1 MANQNFR
8 VKNGIIVG
16 TAVTITT
23 DELQVGQTIVH
34 TSGISVQNID
44 VSGIITA
51 PNFTGTATTATKLE
65 TARTFQI
72 TGDIVA
78 SPISFDGTGNVS
90 LAATIQ
96 PDSVGLG
103 TDTVGDYVQSIF
115 GTSNQITVTGGTG
128 EGSTPIISIPSNP
141 TLPGNVT
148 IANDLQVNR
157 NLNVTGNI
165 TIGGTNAYIIADDFR
180 VKDGDIVLG
189 FTTNT
194 FGQDVSNDTTANH
207 GGVAV
212 ASTEGTPLVQL
223 FIVGIETNPPTY
235 KKIMW
240 FKSGSFA
247 GLNTDAW
254 LSNYAIGIGST
265 QFPNGTRLAAGNVQ
279 ITENDLSVVRNI
291 RATGISTF
299 GGLVEFD
306 SSLRDIYGNV
316 GSAASVL
323 ISTGAGVSWTAP
335 FAAGLQ
341 GIQGT
346 QGVQGITG
354 AQGITGTQGSTG
366 SQGIQGT
373 QGIQGATGSQG
384 TTGTQGIQGS
394 TAGDA
399 TTLDG
404 IDSSQFLRSD
414 IADTSFRMISFY
426 TNMSSQEDWENS
438 PVSIRERDLAGAGD
452 GEDRD
457 SPNLNFHWGSRVSK
471 SLWMGA
477 NGDLNWGEYQSNGIP
492 VSPPDGTFKAA
503 ALRTNNILPV
513 GGLPAGAG
521 GGGIIQIVQGVKTN
535 RQVISGNSGFT
546 LLTGLSATI
555 TPRSSSNKILIMVSI
570 QGSSADTGIKLRCMR
585 SGTEITGMIGDA
597 SGSAQRSIGGHFWG
611 GGSGGNS
618 NAGNSLSMMFLDSPG
633 TTSSLTYQIE
643 GGTNSATAAYVNTT
657 YDSANVFYELRTAS
671 HITLMEVSA

>member
-8 VKNGIIVG
+8 VKNGINVG
-16 TAVTITT
+16 TAVTVSTT
-23 DELQVGQTIVH
+23 GFQVGSSSIHST
-34 TSGISVQNID
+34 GITAENVNVI
-44 VSGIITA
+44 GIITA

-115 GTSNQITVTGGTG
+115 GTSNQITVTGGNG

-207 GGVAV
+207 GGVAI

-223 FIVGIETNPPTY
+223 FIAGIETNPPTY

-291 RATGISTF
+291 NATGISTF

-316 GSAASVL
+316 GAAASVL

-335 FAAGLQ
+335 FAAG
-341 GIQGT
+341 I
-346 QGVQGITG
+346 
-354 AQGITGTQGSTG
+354 
-366 SQGIQGT
+366 QGIQGT
-373 QGIQGATGSQG
+373 QGIQGLQGVQGTTGAQGIQGIQGITGVQGVQGTQGITGAQGATGSQGTIGATGSQG
-384 TTGTQGIQGS
+384 TTGSTGTQGIQG
-394 TAGDA
+394 AGGLTTTDA
-399 TTLDG
+399 TTLNSISAINLYNNMAQNHTTRTGFDATTPSYNFG
-404 IDSSQFLRSD
+404 YRFVQGSANGPGTGGSQFYSWYIGLGADYAATGGGSYGAMFAIDRNSSSPYLSIRYNEANSFSSWYRVNSGNGARAWVNFNGTNGSIRGSFNISSVTRNGTGDYTINITTAMVDTNYAVTTLGGQDTFDDAYTIVFGAGPNFSQSTGSVRLQGTNDFSGAGYRSD
-414 IADTSFRMISFY
+414 ITNAHVAIFR
-426 TNMSSQEDWENS
+426 
-438 PVSIRERDLAGAGD
+438 
-452 GEDRD
+452 
-457 SPNLNFHWGSRVSK
+457 
-471 SLWMGA
+471 
-477 NGDLNWGEYQSNGIP
+477 
-492 VSPPDGTFKAA
+492 
-503 ALRTNNILPV
+503 
-513 GGLPAGAG
+513 
-521 GGGIIQIVQGVKTN
+521 
-535 RQVISGNSGFT
+535 
-546 LLTGLSATI
+546 
-555 TPRSSSNKILIMVSI
+555 
-570 QGSSADTGIKLRCMR
+570 
-585 SGTEITGMIGDA
+585 
-597 SGSAQRSIGGHFWG
+597 
-611 GGSGGNS
+611 
-618 NAGNSLSMMFLDSPG
+618 
-633 TTSSLTYQIE
+633 
-643 GGTNSATAAYVNTT
+643 
-657 YDSANVFYELRTAS
+657 
-671 HITLMEVSA
+671 